1 MNECVLCVK
10 VSKAGNIWIII
21 ISAKFFNTVLML
33 FSDVVLIVLIVLQP
47 LPGEIRSAK
56 EELQKYI
63 FS

>member
-1 MNECVLCVK
+1 MCALCQSFQSWQHLDYYYK
-10 VSKAGNIWIII
+10 RQI
-21 ISAKFFNTVLML
+21 FNTVLML